1 MVAPQL
7 KSCWSIIVGG
17 VTFYHVLVFY
27 FFENTIVLISNE
39 AHKTKKKGREGE
51 ERFDT
56 THLISA
62 GEEGRTSGKEQGAVS
77 SEQTAATT
85 RNKKATRNTKSASKS
100 IHSNSKRSHRRLIEE

>member
-51 ERFDT
+51 EKFDT

-77 SEQTAATT
+77 SEQRADGCNNTEQES
-85 RNKKATRNTKSASKS
+85 NTK
-100 IHSNSKRSHRRLIEE
+100 HEECIKVHT

>member
-1 MVAPQL
+1 MY
-7 KSCWSIIVGG
+7 S
-17 VTFYHVLVFY
+17 LVFY

-51 ERFDT
+51 EKFDT

-77 SEQTAATT
+77 SEQRAASRRLQQHTT
-85 RNKKATRNTKSASKS
+85 RKQHETRRVHQSPYIAIANVHT
-100 IHSNSKRSHRRLIEE
+100 ED